1 MLGYFTREL
10 LVRLDAYYPF
20 IVKVK
25 VKLGRFGN
33 MVTPSILALAFVL
46 THELQEEVQRVL
58 PVLKALLEPEFTLLN
73 QVRDLIVNVIG
84 IAVSAKIHK

>member
-1 MLGYFTREL
+1 M
-10 LVRLDAYYPF
+10 
-20 IVKVK
+20 
-25 VKLGRFGN
+25 
-33 MVTPSILALAFVL
+33 
-46 THELQEEVQRVL
+46 L